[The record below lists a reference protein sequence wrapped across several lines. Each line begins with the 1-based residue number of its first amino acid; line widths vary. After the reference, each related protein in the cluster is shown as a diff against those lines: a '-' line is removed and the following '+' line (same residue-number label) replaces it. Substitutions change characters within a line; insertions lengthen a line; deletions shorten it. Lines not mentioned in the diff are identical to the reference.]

1 MDFILHCGWLAI
13 KTGLGTLFIIIGI
26 GLFGLGSYWFFR
38 GKAYLEEQIDPM
50 NDVNFTDDDK

>member
-26 GLFGLGSYWFFR
+26 CLFSVGAYWLNRGLDYMRSDL
-38 GKAYLEEQIDPM
+38 DPM